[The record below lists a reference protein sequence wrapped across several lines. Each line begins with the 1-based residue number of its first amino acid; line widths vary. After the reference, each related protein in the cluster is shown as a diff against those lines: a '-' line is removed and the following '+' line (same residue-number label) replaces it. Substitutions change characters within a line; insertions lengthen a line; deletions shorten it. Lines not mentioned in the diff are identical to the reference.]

1 MQVDNILQGKG
12 GAVHTVRRS
21 ARIAE
26 AIALLNTHGI
36 GAVVVVDAGGTVAGI
51 LSERDIV
58 RKMGDDPT
66 VFLETPVE
74 RVMTAKVVTCGRH
87 DTIAMV
93 MEKMTEFR
101 IRHIPI
107 VEDGVLCGIV
117 SIGDVVKRKIEETE
131 QEASALREYI
141 RS

>member
-1 MQVDNILQGKG
+1 MQVDHILQGKG
-12 GAVHTVRRS
+12 GVVHTVRRI
-21 ARIAE
+21 ARISE
-26 AIALLNTHGI
+26 AIALLNTHRI

-66 VFLETPVE
+66 AFLDTPVE

-87 DTIAMV
+87 DSIATV